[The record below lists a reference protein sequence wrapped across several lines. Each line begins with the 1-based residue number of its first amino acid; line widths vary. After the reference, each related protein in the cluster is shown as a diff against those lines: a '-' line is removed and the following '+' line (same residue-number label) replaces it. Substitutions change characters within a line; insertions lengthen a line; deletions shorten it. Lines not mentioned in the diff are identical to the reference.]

1 MTLTGQQFGDFFKA
15 IHGYGPFPW
24 QDRLARRLCDRN
36 AWPAV
41 LDLPTGSGKTAAI
54 DAAVFHLAV
63 RYDEPE
69 RAAIRIALVV
79 DRRIV
84 VDDAYERARKIAR
97 AIAETQD
104 DEQNRPEVLWEV
116 ARRLQRLAGTGEPPL
131 TARRLRGG
139 TPLEPEWT
147 RTPTQPTIICSTIDQ
162 IGSRLLFRGYGISDR
177 MKPVHAGLLGTGT
190 LILIDEAHLAE
201 PFRRTVDRIRHLDG
215 ADVRTVVLSA
225 TPGANG
231 DETDRIELKADDR
244 ADELLGRRLRAHKPA
259 ELKTIGKNDTV
270 EDEFAG
276 AAKQMGRQLRDAGID
291 NPAIGIVVNR
301 VRTARRIFETLQE
314 QKDARED
321 AVLIIGP
328 SREIDRNR
336 MVERL
341 QPFRTGEN
349 RRPMDAADPA
359 NSREKNDT
367 ADGRN
372 GADTGGEQAGKT
384 LFIVATQCIEVGIDL
399 DLDGLVTQAA
409 ALDALRQRFGRL
421 NRAGRLHA
429 ANAVILATTDDINRA
444 GDDFVYGDRIW
455 KTWTA
460 LNAMATG
467 STIDFGVEAF
477 KESVQTSGI
486 DTVELAA
493 PRATAPTLMPAY
505 IELWSQTSPTPA
517 VEPEIDLFL
526 HGIER
531 RNASVSIAWR
541 GDVEKQDLERKSG
554 TDLTGLLTALPPRTS
569 EMIDVPV
576 VAVREWLQRRRE
588 RAETADA
595 PGRATGRE
603 RDQQSHRQAGRPAFR
618 WAGSDSDRTGT
629 VHARDIRT
637 GDTIVVPATYGGCDA
652 FGWNPETRE
661 TATDVADEAARP
673 YRRKRYAVRVTPA
686 RVDDPNIWNRIAAVI
701 ATDGLTSTELA
712 EQIRNVTANMTDA
725 AETNGTA
732 AETLD
737 RLLQLLAHR
746 NVEVTRPYGDDAA
759 RGIVLAAPGG
769 IAAPEDTDGKHE
781 AGGTPSTEERHGST
795 TADRCIALDDHA
807 GQTKEQAAE
816 FADRLRLPAQRTGR
830 QASRR
835 DVLLAAHLHDI
846 GKADRRF
853 QTLLTGGD
861 RWNRPTGPA
870 LAKSN
875 RTTKLSR
882 NSPTGLPSGWRHE
895 AMSVRMAADRADVRQ
910 ADDPELILWL
920 IGTHHGYGRPFFR
933 FRETEEGRT
942 PEFADCPVTSGQPTP
957 DGPGPEAP
965 AYEHDGRDWARI
977 GRRLRRKYG
986 TWGLAYLEATVRLAD
1001 HRASERATR

>member
-15 IHGYGPFPW
+15 IHGYRPFPW

-84 VDDAYERARKIAR
+84 VDDAYERARKIVR
-97 AIAETQD
+97 AIADTQD
-104 DEQNRPEVLWEV
+104 DEQNGPEVLQEV
-116 ARRLQRLAGTGEPPL
+116 ARRLQRLAGAGELPL

-139 TPLEPEWT
+139 TPLEPEWA

-215 ADVRTVVLSA
+215 ANVRTVVLSA
-225 TPGANG
+225 TPGTNG
-231 DETDRIELKADDR
+231 DEQDPIELKPDDW
-244 ADELLGRRLRAHKPA
+244 ADEELGRRLRARKPA
-259 ELKTIGKNDTV
+259 ELKTISKNGTV

-276 AAKQMGRQLRDAGID
+276 AARQTGRQLRDARIE

-301 VRTARRIFETLQE
+301 VGTARRIFETLQK
-314 QKDARED
+314 QKDAHED

-328 SREIDRNR
+328 SREIDRSR

-349 RRPMDAADPA
+349 RRPIDAADPA
-359 NSREKNDT
+359 NSKEKNDT
-367 ADGRN
+367 ADGRS
-372 GADTGGEQAGKT
+372 GADTGGEQAGRT
-384 LFIVATQCIEVGIDL
+384 LYIVATQCIEVGIDL

-421 NRAGRLHA
+421 NRAGRHDA
-429 ANAVILATTDDINRA
+429 ANAVILATTDDLNRA

-467 STIDFGVEAF
+467 NAIDFGVEAF
-477 KESVQTSGI
+477 EEAVQASGT

-493 PRATAPTLMPAY
+493 PRATAPTVMPAY
-505 IELWSQTSPTPA
+505 IELWSQTSPIPM

-541 GDVEKQDLERKSG
+541 GDVDKQDLERRSE

-569 EMIDVPV
+569 EIIDVPV
-576 VAVREWLQRRRE
+576 AAAREWLQRGHERTEMADAPERATRRE
-588 RAETADA
+588 RGEQ
-595 PGRATGRE
+595 PQRE
-603 RDQQSHRQAGRPAFR
+603 AGRPAFR
-618 WAGSDSDRTGT
+618 WAGPDSDRTGT
-629 VHARDIRT
+629 VYASDIRT
-637 GDTIVVPATYGGCDA
+637 GDTIVVPAAYGGCDA
-652 FGWNPETRE
+652 SGWNPETSE
-661 TATDVADEAARP
+661 TATDVADAAARP
-673 YRRKRYAVRVTPA
+673 YRRKRFAVRVTPDQ
-686 RVDDPNIWNRIAAVI
+686 VNDPNVWNRIAGVI
-701 ATDGLTSTELA
+701 ATDGLTSTELT
-712 EQIRNVTANMTDA
+712 EQIRNVTADMTDA

-737 RLLQLLAHR
+737 RLLRLLDHARR
-746 NVEVTRPYGDDAA
+746 NVEVARPYGDDAA
-759 RGIVLAAPGG
+759 RGIVLTAPGG
-769 IAAPEDTDGKHE
+769 IADPEDTNGKHE
-781 AGGTPSTEERHGST
+781 AGGPPSTEEKHGST
-795 TADRCIALDDHA
+795 TADRRIALDDHA
-807 GQTKEQAAE
+807 GQTRKQAAE
-816 FADRLRLPAQRTGR
+816 FADRLRLPAKPTGR

-861 RWNRPTGPA
+861 RWNRPTGQA

-875 RTTKLSR
+875 RTTGLNR
-882 NSPTGLPSGWRHE
+882 NSPTGLPTGWRHE
-895 AMSVRMAADRADVRQ
+895 AMSVRMAAERADVRQ
-910 ADDPELILWL
+910 ADDSELILWL
-920 IGTHHGYGRPFFR
+920 MGTHHGYGRPFFR

-942 PEFADCPVTSGQPTP
+942 PEYADCPVTNGQPTP
-957 DGPGPEAP
+957 NGPGPEAP

-977 GRRLRRKYG
+977 GQRLRRKYG
-986 TWGLAYLEATVRLAD
+986 TWGLAYMEAVVRLAD
-1001 HRASERATR
+1001 HRASE